1 MKSISTF
8 IIGILCFI
16 IWVSAND
23 AQTTKYMV
31 HGLSFNPTITHEQQL
46 RQNDVEIEVLR
57 AEIAAKILEIYYL
70 IDTTKS

>member
-16 IWVSAND
+16 FWVSAND
-23 AQTTKYMV
+23 VHSQKYMV
-31 HGLSFNPTITHEQQL
+31 HGLSFNPAFSYEQQMDAG
-46 RQNDVEIEVLR
+46 RVEIEVLR
-57 AEIAAKILEIYYL
+57 AEIAAKIVEMYFL